1 MASIYQKFGE
11 NVKKLRRQKNLTQE
25 ELAEMTKCD
34 PRTIIAIEAGERNT
48 TLKTINLIALALKI
62 PASELLK

>member
-11 NVKKLRRQKNLTQE
+11 NVKRFRRQRKLTQE

-34 PRTIIAIEAGERNT
+34 PRTIIAIEAGKRNT
-48 TLKTINLIALALKI
+48 TLRTINLIALALKI
-62 PASELLK
+62 PVSDLLK